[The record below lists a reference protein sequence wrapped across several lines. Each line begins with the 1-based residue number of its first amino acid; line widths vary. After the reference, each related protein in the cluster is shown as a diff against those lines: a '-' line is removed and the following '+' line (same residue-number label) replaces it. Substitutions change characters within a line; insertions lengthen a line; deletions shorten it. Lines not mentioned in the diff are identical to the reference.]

1 MSAIGNYRRRLMRN
15 WIMITLMRP
24 RNRSNYNNKKCH
36 TQSCR
41 MSCLIVLEGE
51 QLQHYAGISNQLEN
65 VRSTIVRWFFMLE
78 ERELMVGSRK
88 HALSEFIIIIIII
101 IIPLSYLKLSSIL

>member
-1 MSAIGNYRRRLMRN
+1 
-15 WIMITLMRP
+15 
-24 RNRSNYNNKKCH
+24 
-36 TQSCR
+36 

-65 VRSTIVRWFFMLE
+65 VKSTIVRWFFILE

-88 HALSEFIIIIIII
+88 HALSEFIIIIISRMES
-101 IIPLSYLKLSSIL
+101 LSRLILFFLK

>member
-1 MSAIGNYRRRLMRN
+1 
-15 WIMITLMRP
+15 
-24 RNRSNYNNKKCH
+24 
-36 TQSCR
+36 

-65 VRSTIVRWFFMLE
+65 VKSTIVRWFFILE

-88 HALSEFIIIIIII
+88 HALSEFIIIISRMES
-101 IIPLSYLKLSSIL
+101 LSRLILFFLK